1 MLLRLG
7 RVPVLVVSSADAARE
22 IMKTH
27 DLIFANRPKS
37 KIFEKLVYDYK
48 DVSMAPYGEY
58 WRQMKSVF
66 VLQLLSNKRVQSFR
80 PVREEEVA
88 NLIADIEG
96 LLSSASPTTVNLGE
110 RFAALT
116 NDVVCRVALGR
127 KYGGKRFK
135 AILMEFVELLG
146 ALSFG
151 DYIPWLAWVDRV
163 SGLDERLDKVAKEL
177 DGFLDEVV
185 QEHVEKRMNCEG
197 GIDVQEGKEDF
208 VDILLSIQKDSSV
221 GFSID
226 KITIKALILDAFAAG
241 TDTTYTAL
249 EWAMTELLR
258 HPNAMRQ
265 AQAEVRRIAG
275 HKSSITEEDLDQMCY
290 LKAVIKETLRSHPPI
305 PLLIPRES
313 TQDTKVMGYDVAAR
327 TRVIVNAWAIGRD
340 PSLWDSPDEFRP
352 ERFLNSSINF
362 QGHDF
367 ELIPFGAGRRGCPGI
382 AFAIVVDE
390 LVLANLLHKFDW
402 RLPDGVGQ
410 LDMTESTGLTI
421 HKKFPLI
428 ASAAIATL

>member
-185 QEHVEKRMNCEG
+185 EEHVEKRMNCEG
-197 GIDVQEGKEDF
+197 GVDVQ
-208 VDILLSIQKDSSV
+208 
-221 GFSID
+221 
-226 KITIKALILDAFAAG
+226 AL
-241 TDTTYTAL
+241 
-249 EWAMTELLR
+249 M
-258 HPNAMRQ
+258 
-265 AQAEVRRIAG
+265 
-275 HKSSITEEDLDQMCY
+275 
-290 LKAVIKETLRSHPPI
+290 
-305 PLLIPRES
+305 S
-313 TQDTKVMGYDVAAR
+313 TS
-327 TRVIVNAWAIGRD
+327 TR
-340 PSLWDSPDEFRP
+340 
-352 ERFLNSSINF
+352 
-362 QGHDF
+362 
-367 ELIPFGAGRRGCPGI
+367 
-382 AFAIVVDE
+382 
-390 LVLANLLHKFDW
+390 
-402 RLPDGVGQ
+402 
-410 LDMTESTGLTI
+410 
-421 HKKFPLI
+421 
-428 ASAAIATL
+428 

>member
-185 QEHVEKRMNCEG
+185 EEHVEKRMNCEG
-197 GIDVQEGKEDF
+197 GVDVQEGKEDF

-275 HKSSITEEDLDQMCY
+275 HSR
-290 LKAVIKETLRSHPPI
+290 A
-305 PLLIPRES
+305 
-313 TQDTKVMGYDVAAR
+313 
-327 TRVIVNAWAIGRD
+327 
-340 PSLWDSPDEFRP
+340 
-352 ERFLNSSINF
+352 
-362 QGHDF
+362 
-367 ELIPFGAGRRGCPGI
+367 
-382 AFAIVVDE
+382 
-390 LVLANLLHKFDW
+390 
-402 RLPDGVGQ
+402 
-410 LDMTESTGLTI
+410 
-421 HKKFPLI
+421 
-428 ASAAIATL
+428 

>member
-1 MLLRLG
+1 MMSSALLRQYLYPLLIPFTFCILLLFKWLLSPSTTQKHHHPPPSPPRLPILGNLHQIGSRPHSSLANLSRKHGPLMLLRLG

-48 DVSMAPYGEY
+48 DLSMAPYGEY

-185 QEHVEKRMNCEG
+185 EEHVEKRMNCEG
-197 GIDVQEGKEDF
+197 GVDVQEGKEDF

-226 KITIKALILDAFAAG
+226 KITIKALIL
-241 TDTTYTAL
+241 L
-249 EWAMTELLR
+249 VEI
-258 HPNAMRQ
+258 
-265 AQAEVRRIAG
+265 VRT
-275 HKSSITEEDLDQMCY
+275 KQ
-290 LKAVIKETLRSHPPI
+290 KPPWKETHLFANLGDLLPQC
-305 PLLIPRES
+305 PLLSLQHIRR
-313 TQDTKVMGYDVAAR
+313 TANLAAD
-327 TRVIVNAWAIGRD
+327 WAAKAHRD
-340 PSLWDSPDEFRP
+340 QGPPTNWLLFPPPS
-352 ERFLNSSINF
+352 FLNILSSDVIPCLNF
-362 QGHDF
+362 
-367 ELIPFGAGRRGCPGI
+367 
-382 AFAIVVDE
+382 
-390 LVLANLLHKFDW
+390 
-402 RLPDGVGQ
+402 
-410 LDMTESTGLTI
+410 
-421 HKKFPLI
+421 
-428 ASAAIATL
+428 